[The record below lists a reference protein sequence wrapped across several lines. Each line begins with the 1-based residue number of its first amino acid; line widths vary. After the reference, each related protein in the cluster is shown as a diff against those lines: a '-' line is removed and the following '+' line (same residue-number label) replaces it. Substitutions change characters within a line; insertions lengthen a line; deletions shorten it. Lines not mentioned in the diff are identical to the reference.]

1 MTLSQ
6 TIFIVDDD
14 PQILALLE
22 SYLRTRFRVVSASSV
37 GEFQERFSAAGPD
50 LLLVDYHLPDGTG
63 LDIVRTAIQER
74 PELSV
79 IVMTGVAV
87 QDVRVA
93 AEAIRLGAI
102 EYLTKPFSLET
113 LETAVVRSLA
123 LHAEKKRNLREL
135 KVREALPRHLISTL
149 ERERQRLAMEL
160 HDEIGQTMTTL
171 KMEVEMLS
179 ADCAGR
185 DRPISGRLDRIAEKL
200 SAAIEQVRRI
210 SYGLRPT
217 NLDALGLEAA
227 LGRLLDDLSHNT
239 SMRMTRFFKGM
250 EERVDRELELA
261 VYRIVQEAA
270 TNAIRHAQ
278 ARNVFVN
285 VIQGDGKISVVVED
299 DGVGF
304 DPEEVLSQRNGG
316 RGLGLLTMQQRA
328 EQFNGKVWIDS
339 RPGHGTCLTTE
350 IPLQ

>member
-1 MTLSQ
+1 MTPSQ

-22 SYLRTRFRVVSASSV
+22 GYLRARYRVVSASSV
-37 GEFQERFSAAGPD
+37 AGFFERFQGESPD
-50 LLLVDYHLPDGTG
+50 LLLADYHLPDGTG
-63 LDIVRTAIQER
+63 LDIVRKATQER
-74 PELSV
+74 PDLSV
-79 IVMTGVAV
+79 IVMTGVAA

-93 AEAIRLGAI
+93 AESIRLGAI
-102 EYLTKPFSLET
+102 EFLTKPFSLET
-113 LETAVVRSLA
+113 LEAAIARALA

-135 KVREALPRHLISTL
+135 KVRESLPGHLLSTI
-149 ERERQRLAMEL
+149 EGERQRLAMEL
-160 HDEIGQTMTTL
+160 HDEIGQTLTTL

-179 ADCAGR
+179 ADCAPKDGAT
-185 DRPISGRLDRIAEKL
+185 SGRLDRIAEKL
-200 SAAIEQVRRI
+200 SRAIDQVRGI

-227 LGRLLDDLSHNT
+227 LGRLLDDLGHNGLT
-239 SMRMTRFFKGM
+239 RVTRFFKGM
-250 EERVDRELELA
+250 EDRVDRELELA
-261 VYRIVQEAA
+261 VYRIVQEAT

-285 VIQGDGKISVVVED
+285 VIQGDGKISIVVED

-304 DPEEVLSQRNGG
+304 DPEEVMSQRDGG
-316 RGLGLLTMQQRA
+316 KRLGLLTMQQRA

-339 RPGHGTCLTTE
+339 GQGRGTCLTSE
-350 IPLQ
+350 IPLR